1 MAISL
6 KLGITSHP
14 RKFLP
19 HDPQSPHNE
28 GNPWA
33 MFAVYAYTA
42 FIFINFGVLA
52 TLVLL
57 ERAPAALSTR
67 VRRTTAHQSGRR
79 RNKGPSVT

>member
-6 KLGITSHP
+6 ELGITRHP
-14 RKFLP
+14 RRLLP
-19 HDPQSPHNE
+19 HDPQSLHNE

-33 MFAVYAYTA
+33 MFAVCAYTA

-67 VRRTTAHQSGRR
+67 VRPDTARQSGQR
-79 RNKGPSVT
+79 RNKGPAVT